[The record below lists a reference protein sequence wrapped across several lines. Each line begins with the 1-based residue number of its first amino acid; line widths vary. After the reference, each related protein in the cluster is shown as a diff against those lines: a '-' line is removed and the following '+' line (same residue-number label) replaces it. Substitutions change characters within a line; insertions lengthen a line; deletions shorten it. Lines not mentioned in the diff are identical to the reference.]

1 MTGSPAVTQAGV
13 RVPSEVTAPVHV
25 LFDDVR
31 LWSFLADRDG
41 GPADG
46 ADDDADGDDLLVGW
60 PQQLVRFLDGVARI
74 TLVADDETLLDVEHQ
89 FGTSPDRIRVV
100 DQAGQQLAVDKWGHL
115 AAVFDGATERDRED
129 VVDAVNILLTD
140 LRDRWGL
147 DAFLSFG
154 CLLGAVRT
162 GHLIGHD
169 TDADVTLLSRHDHP
183 YDVAREFLTLGH
195 LLRDRGY
202 AVGQLSAA
210 HRKVSV
216 PLPSGRRCGIDI
228 FGAYHRGDMFYMLP
242 SVGAP
247 LPRSALLPTSTVTL
261 EGREVVAPGSPER
274 LLEVIYGP
282 HWRVP
287 DPSFKFV
294 TDPDVARHL
303 SGYWRGER
311 QGQRLWRQIHTD
323 AGAPSPDD
331 DTSFAAWVHEQIEPG
346 SPVVELGCGGG
357 ADAAWLAEHGHP
369 VHATD
374 YASTGLSRTRSR
386 GRRLPPTAAP
396 LTASLVNLR
405 DLPQVLRFG
414 AELARADRPPHLI
427 ARDLLGELSRVNRED
442 LWRLARMAQR
452 RGGLTLLEQPL
463 DLPPES
469 RDRRRVPHLRPGRI
483 ADQITRAGGS
493 VVSRETF
500 GDEPQRIERMV
511 VRWDC

>member
-13 RVPSEVTAPVHV
+13 RVPSQVTAPVHV

-31 LWSFLADRDG
+31 LWSFLAERDG
-41 GPADG
+41 RP
-46 ADDDADGDDLLVGW
+46 DDDDLVVGW
-60 PQQLVRFLDGVARI
+60 PHQLARYLDGLARV
-74 TLVADDETLLDVEHQ
+74 TLVTGEETLLEVEHQ
-89 FGTSPDRIRVV
+89 FGTSADRISVV

-115 AAVFDGATERDRED
+115 AAVFDGATDRDRTD
-129 VVDAVNILLTD
+129 VVDAVNILLED
-140 LRDRWGL
+140 LRDRWGF

-169 TDADVTLLSRHDHP
+169 TDADVTLLSRHEHP
-183 YDVAREFLTLGH
+183 YDVARDFLTLGH

-202 AVGQLSAA
+202 SVGQLSAA

-261 EGREVVAPGSPER
+261 EGREVVAPASPEQ

-282 HWRVP
+282 HWRIP

-294 TDPDVARHL
+294 TDPAVARHL
-303 SGYWRGER
+303 GGYWRGER
-311 QGQRLWRQIHTD
+311 LGQRLWRQIHTD
-323 AGAPSPDD
+323 AGPPSPDD
-331 DTSFAAWVHEQIEPG
+331 DASFAAWVHEQIEPG
-346 SPVVELGCGGG
+346 SPVVELGCGTG

-374 YASTGLSRTRSR
+374 YASTGLSRTRNRARHLS
-386 GRRLPPTAAP
+386 PTAAE

-414 AELARADRPPHLI
+414 AELARAEQPPHLC
-427 ARDLLGELSRVNRED
+427 ARDLLGELSKVTRED

-452 RGGLTLLEQPL
+452 RGGLTLLELPL
-463 DLPPES
+463 DPPPDTS
-469 RDRRRVPHLRPGRI
+469 ARRRVPHLKPGRV
-483 ADQITRAGGS
+483 ADQIARAGGR

-500 GDEPQRIERMV
+500 GDEPHRIERMV